1 MITLQQNVYQ
11 MITDFRQLD
20 LNKRYT
26 YADYLTWMFD
36 ERVELFKGWVKEMSP
51 APNMSHQ
58 RISWNLSGEISQY
71 LKGRSC
77 AAFSAPFDVRL
88 IGKSKSKKAKDNN
101 AVYTVVQPDICIICD
116 HEKLDERG
124 CIGAPD
130 WIIEIVSPG
139 NTKKEIDDKYSIYE
153 ENGVREY
160 WIIQPTDETVTVFDL
175 KNNKYQFRK
184 IYNNIDKA
192 SVGIFTGFEI
202 ELPEVFRK

>member
-1 MITLQQNVYQ
+1 
-11 MITDFRQLD
+11 MITDFKQLD

-26 YADYLTWMFD
+26 YADYMTWMFD
-36 ERVELFKGWVKEMSP
+36 QRVELFKGWVKEMSP

-58 RISWNLSGEISQY
+58 RISWQLSMEIGNFI
-71 LKGRSC
+71 KGKSC
-77 AAFSAPFDVRL
+77 EAFSAPFDVRL
-88 IGKSKSKKAKDNN
+88 IGKSKSKKAKDDN
-101 AVYTVVQPDICIICD
+101 AVYTVVQPDICVICD
-116 HEKLDERG
+116 KNKLDERG

-175 KNNKYQFRK
+175 KNNKYHFRK

-192 SVGIFTGFEI
+192 PVGIFTGFAI